1 MVEEVKEVE
10 MYYYLANGE
19 YLWTSNLMFAEIRS
33 QHYGSDKVYVE
44 RVSVEDLP
52 K

>member
-10 MYYYLANGE
+10 MYSYLANGE

-44 RVSVEDLP
+44 RVSVDDLP

>member
-10 MYYYLANGE
+10 MYSYLAGGK

-44 RVSVEDLP
+44 RVSVENLP